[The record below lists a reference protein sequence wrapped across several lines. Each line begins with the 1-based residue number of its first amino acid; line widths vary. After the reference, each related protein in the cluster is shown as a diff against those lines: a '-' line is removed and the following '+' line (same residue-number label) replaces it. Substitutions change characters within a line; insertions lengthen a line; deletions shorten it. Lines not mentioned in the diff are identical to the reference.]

1 MSIPV
6 DWVLTVFLSLAGV
19 IGSLAALL
27 WNTMRT
33 RLEAQDRIID
43 SLRADV
49 VRMSK
54 GCGVENCMW
63 RHR

>member
-1 MSIPV
+1 MSIPA
-6 DWVLTVFLSLAGV
+6 DWVLTAFLSLAGV

-27 WNTMRT
+27 WSTMRT

-63 RHR
+63 RNR